1 MPNLEELIK
10 IREETIKKQEQVL
23 ETIENKIKECSQLY
37 YAEFIN
43 KVILLEAE
51 NNILSDIDFS
61 FSDEKKALSDDY
73 YGTFPQWCERIS
85 NTTISSRILEHY
97 INNAYLNG
105 NPIICV
111 SSIKSSSDE
120 EEYMYIKPSYIKELA
135 EQDNF
140 NFEVDKSNGITTYQ
154 INAVLPKLEL
164 SKQKVL
170 SIKD

>member
-1 MPNLEELIK
+1 MSNLEELIK

-23 ETIENKIKECSQLY
+23 EIIENKIKECSQLY

-61 FSDEKKALSDDY
+61 FSDEKKVFSDDY
-73 YGTFPQWCERIS
+73 YGAFPQWCERVS
-85 NTTISSRILEHY
+85 NTTIPSRILKHY

-111 SSIKSSSDE
+111 SSIKSSSSDE
-120 EEYMYIKPSYIKELA
+120 EEYMYIRPSYIKELA

-140 NFEVDKSNGITTYQ
+140 NFAVDKSNGITTYQ
-154 INAVLPKLEL
+154 VNASLPKLEL
-164 SKQKVL
+164 PKQKVL
-170 SIKD
+170 TDN